1 MRILITSD
9 IFPPDVGGPA
19 TYVPRIA
26 AELTQRGHQVTVV
39 TYSLVQS
46 DAADCS
52 YPFPVVRVSAA
63 PPRWR
68 RLPRTLSAIVAHGRN
83 ADIIY
88 ANGLITESVLANYVL
103 RKPIV
108 AKVVGD
114 LAWERSRDKGW
125 IQDDIERFQVRRY
138 SLKVELMRWRRS
150 LSYAHMDSIIV
161 PSRYLKEMVVGY
173 WHLPADRVQ
182 VVYNSFEVATA
193 SRRLSG
199 EVATASRAS
208 ATAPRVSG
216 TPPRALGEV
225 GGVGEMIGQE
235 VPAAAIDLPVKYK
248 LITVCRL
255 TGWKG
260 VDGLIQA
267 LPALPDVGLVIVG
280 DGPLSAE
287 LHALALKL
295 GVDGRVL
302 FAGTVPK
309 KDVSAYLRA
318 CDLFVLNSTYEG
330 MPHVILEAMAAG
342 RPVVATAVGGSGEII
357 EDGVNG
363 LLVPPGEPLAL
374 QQALLRMLNN
384 PTERLNMVQ
393 KSQDTL
399 NRFDL
404 ECIVDQTE
412 DVLSRAVQA
421 KKASRHSA
429 ESAERGSGERGTEYR

>member
-46 DAADCS
+46 DAADS
-52 YPFPVVRVSAA
+52 TYPFPVIRVSAA
-63 PPRWR
+63 PPQWR
-68 RLPRTLSAIVAHGRN
+68 RLPRTLSAILTHARN

-88 ANGLITESVLANYVL
+88 ANGLVTESILANYVL
-103 RKPIV
+103 HKPVV

-125 IQDDIERFQVRRY
+125 IHDDIDKFQTKRY
-138 SLKVELMRWRRS
+138 SLKVELMRWRRNF
-150 LSYAHMDSIIV
+150 SYAHMDSIIV
-161 PSRYLKEMVVGY
+161 PSGYLKQMLLEY
-173 WHLPADRVQ
+173 WGLPADRVQ
-182 VVYNSFEVATA
+182 VVYNSFLAA
-193 SRRLSG
+193 
-199 EVATASRAS
+199 
-208 ATAPRVSG
+208 
-216 TPPRALGEV
+216 
-225 GGVGEMIGQE
+225 GQE
-235 VPAAAIDLPVKYK
+235 SPPVAIALPVKYK

-309 KDVSAYLRA
+309 EDVSAYLRA

-342 RPVVATAVGGSGEII
+342 LPVVATAVGGSGEII
-357 EDGVNG
+357 QDGVNG

-374 QQALLRMLNN
+374 QQALLRLLNN

-399 NRFDL
+399 HRFGL
-404 ECIVDQTE
+404 GRMVDQTE
-412 DVLSRAVQA
+412 DVLSRAAQV
-421 KKASRHSA
+421 KKASRQPRHSA
-429 ESAERGSGERGTEYR
+429 KSAERSSGEHDAQ

>member
-26 AELTQRGHQVTVV
+26 AELTGRGHRVTVM
-39 TYSLVQS
+39 TYSPVQS
-46 DAADCS
+46 YVGGSS

-63 PPRWR
+63 PPLWR
-68 RLPRTLSAIVAHGRN
+68 RLPRTLSAVVTHGHN

-125 IQDDIERFQVRRY
+125 IHDDIEHFQTRRY
-138 SLKVELMRWRRS
+138 SPKVELMRWRRNF
-150 LSYAHMDSIIV
+150 SYARMDRIIV
-161 PSRYLKEMVVGY
+161 PSGYLREMLLLY
-173 WHLPADRVQ
+173 WGLPASRVQ
-182 VVYNSFEVATA
+182 VVYNSFEA
-193 SRRLSG
+193 
-199 EVATASRAS
+199 
-208 ATAPRVSG
+208 
-216 TPPRALGEV
+216 
-225 GGVGEMIGQE
+225 MGQGLA
-235 VPAAAIDLPVKYK
+235 PAAVDLPVRFK
-248 LITVCRL
+248 LVTVCRL

-267 LPALPDVGLVIVG
+267 LPVLGPDVGLVIVG
-280 DGPLSAE
+280 DGPLYAD
-287 LHALALKL
+287 LVALARRL
-295 GVDGRVL
+295 GVDGRVR
-302 FAGTVPK
+302 FVGTVPK
-309 KDVSAYLRA
+309 EQVSAYLRA
-318 CDLFVLNSTYEG
+318 CDVFVLNSTYEG

-342 RPVVATAVGGSGEII
+342 RPVVATAVGGSCEII
-357 EDGVNG
+357 EDGING

-393 KSQDTL
+393 KAQDSL
-399 NRFDL
+399 GRFSP
-404 ECIVDQTE
+404 EVMVERTE
-412 DVLSRAVQA
+412 EVITEAAQV
-421 KKASRHSA
+421 KKA
-429 ESAERGSGERGTEYR
+429 